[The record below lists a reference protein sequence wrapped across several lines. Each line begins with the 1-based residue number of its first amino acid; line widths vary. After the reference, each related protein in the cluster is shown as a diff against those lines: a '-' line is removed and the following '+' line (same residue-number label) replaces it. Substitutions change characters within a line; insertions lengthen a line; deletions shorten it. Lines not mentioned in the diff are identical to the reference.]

1 MFDPRHRKVPIFL
14 AGTQA
19 GLKHVKDALIIV
31 FLVSVIQ
38 NAQQE
43 RVRED
48 RLTLARSL
56 RLQSVMMT
64 GARSSWSHCE
74 LPIKRQ
80 QRWIL
85 ALSLLSPF
93 PSVWVLNL
101 WNDTINI

>member
-19 GLKHVKDALIIV
+19 GLKHVKEALVIA

-38 NAQQE
+38 NAQE
-43 RVRED
+43 RLRED
-48 RLTLARSL
+48 GLTLAHSL

-74 LPIKRQ
+74 LPVKRQ
-80 QRWIL
+80 QRRIL

-93 PSVWVLNL
+93 SSIWVLNL